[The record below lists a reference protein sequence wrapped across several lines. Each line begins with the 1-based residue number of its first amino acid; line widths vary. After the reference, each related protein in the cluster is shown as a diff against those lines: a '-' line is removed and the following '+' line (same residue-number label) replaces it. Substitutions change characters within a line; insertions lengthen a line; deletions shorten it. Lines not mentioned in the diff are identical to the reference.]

1 MKVPHLATQVHSS
14 PDIPIYF
21 QTLSLHARVSSGP
34 DIPMLPA
41 RVSSDPDVPM
51 YSQIPS
57 LPPRGSS
64 GPSFFEPFHP
74 LSKEIRL
81 RAKARHLVNCIT
93 HGTSTVNPLFQ
104 SLIDDNVFCFSRNLL
119 DQSRKGAGLY
129 DQIKDLDPHELAL
142 MVALLCA
149 NPKLVQDTDIAG
161 ALRLLISTINIR
173 EEQLG
178 YIPDGAPLELS
189 KRSRLVIEQVLQLVN
204 YTTVPIV
211 FLFYYEHAPPWLE
224 ELLNI
229 LRNAAQFQTLCQ
241 ATVIETGLRQSIQQK
256 PKGYD
261 RQYNPAWLEELLDI
275 STKVYQ
281 SRTSTPHQVDTTKID
296 IWQLFY
302 AAPMTVENTLAPR
315 MWHMLSL
322 ICWLQISTR

>member
-1 MKVPHLATQVHSS
+1 
-14 PDIPIYF
+14 
-21 QTLSLHARVSSGP
+21 
-34 DIPMLPA
+34 
-41 RVSSDPDVPM
+41 M

-149 NPKLVQDTDIAG
+149 NPTLVQDTDIDS
-161 ALRLLISTINIR
+161 ALRLLIPTINIR
-173 EEQLG
+173 EEPLAHSF
-178 YIPDGAPLELS
+178 DGAPLELS
-189 KRSRLVIEQVLQLVN
+189 KKSRLVIEQVLQLVH
-204 YTTVPIV
+204 YTMVPIV
-211 FLFYYEHAPPWLE
+211 FLFYYEHAPCWLN
-224 ELLNI
+224 ELLDI
-229 LRNAAQFQTLCQ
+229 LRNAAQCQTLYQ
-241 ATVIETGLRQSIQQK
+241 ATVFETGFWQSIRQK
-256 PKGYD
+256 PKGHD
-261 RQYNPAWLEELLDI
+261 RQYNPAWLKELLDI
-275 STKVYQ
+275 STEICRSHTLY
-281 SRTSTPHQVDTTKID
+281 QVDTTKID
-296 IWQLFY
+296 IWQFFSL
-302 AAPMTVENTLAPR
+302 APTTVENTLVPR
-315 MWHMLSL
+315 MWQMLSL
-322 ICWLQISTR
+322 ICYHQISAR